1 MSISLEVTVDNNNN
15 KNKIKQTIQLKARA
29 AKEATA
35 KLSVMNTQQKNNILA
50 AMAEALQQNI
60 KEILFHNKIDIQ
72 AAKEAKISSTLI
84 DRLTLSDKRV
94 ADIIT
99 GIKNIIL
106 LQDPVGT
113 VTEEIKP
120 SLDID
125 VKKIRVPLGV
135 IAMIY
140 EARPNVTVDAATLC
154 LKAGNAVILKG
165 GSEALN
171 TNKVLAK
178 IIYEEGIKAG
188 MPENAVQFI
197 DTADRSAVQELLH
210 LDNCIDLLIPR
221 GSEKFVKFVKKN
233 ATVPVLSHGKGLCHT
248 YIDKD
253 ADIDMSINIT
263 VNAKC
268 QRPSVCNA
276 METLLVHKDIADKIL
291 PKLCEIYNKRNVEIK
306 GCEISRNIVN
316 TIKPAKEEDWI
327 TEYLDLKVSI
337 KVVNSLE
344 KAISHINKYGS
355 KHSEA
360 IVTNNRAAAD
370 KFVTEI
376 DAAAVFVNTSTR
388 LHDGSV
394 FGLGCEIGISTQ
406 KLHARGA
413 MGIKELTTTKYVV
426 RSNGTIR
433 K

>member
-1 MSISLEVTVDNNNN
+1 MNNNN
-15 KNKIKQTIQLKARA
+15 NNKIKQTVQLKART
-29 AKEATA
+29 AKEATV
-35 KLSVMNTQQKNNILA
+35 KLSVMSAQQKNNFLA
-50 AMAEALQQNI
+50 AIAEALQQNI
-60 KEILFHNKIDIQ
+60 KEILFHNKIDVQ
-72 AAKEAKISSTLI
+72 TAKESKISSTLI

-94 ADIIT
+94 KDIIT
-99 GIKNIIL
+99 GIKNVIL

-113 VTEEIKP
+113 VAEKIK
-120 SLDID
+120 SSFDIN

-171 TNKVLAK
+171 TNRILAK
-178 IIYEEGIKAG
+178 IICKDGVKAG

-210 LDNCIDLLIPR
+210 LDNYIDLLIPR
-221 GSEKFVKFVKKN
+221 GSEEFVKFVKKN
-233 ATVPVLSHGKGLCHT
+233 TTIPVLSHGKGLCHI

-253 ADIDMSINIT
+253 ADIDMSINIAI
-263 VNAKC
+263 NAKC

-276 METLLVHKDIADKIL
+276 METLLIHKDIADKIL
-291 PKLCEIYNKRNVEIK
+291 PKLCEIYSKKNVEIK

-316 TIKPAKEEDWI
+316 TIKSAEEKDWI
-327 TEYLDLKVSI
+327 TEYLDLKISI

-360 IVTNNRAAAD
+360 IITNNKTTAD
-370 KFVTEI
+370 KFISEV
-376 DAAAVFVNTSTR
+376 DAAAVFVNASTR

-426 RSNGTIR
+426 KGNGAIR

>member
-1 MSISLEVTVDNNNN
+1 MGNNV
-15 KNKIKQTIQLKARA
+15 IKQAVQFKANA
-29 AKEATA
+29 AKEAA
-35 KLSVMNTQQKNNILA
+35 GKLAAMNAQQKNNTLA
-50 AMAEALQQNI
+50 AMAEALRQNI
-60 KEILFHNKIDIQ
+60 KEILFHNEIDVQ
-72 AAKEAKISSTLI
+72 AAKDAQITPTLI
-84 DRLTLSDKRV
+84 DRLTLNEKRV
-94 ADIIT
+94 ADIIA
-99 GIKNIIL
+99 GIKNVIL

-113 VTEEIKP
+113 VAEETTP

-171 TNKVLAK
+171 TNRILAK
-178 IIYEEGIKAG
+178 IIYEAGIKTG
-188 MPENAVQFI
+188 MPENAIQFI

-210 LDNCIDLLIPR
+210 LDNYIDLLIPR
-221 GSEKFVKFVKKN
+221 GSEEFVNFVKKN

-253 ADIDMSINIT
+253 ADIEQAINIA

-276 METLLVHKDIADKIL
+276 METLLIHKDIAEKIL
-291 PKLCEIYNKRNVEIK
+291 PRLCEIYDKENVEIK

-316 TIKPAKEEDWI
+316 AIKPAKEEDWT
-327 TEYLDLKVSI
+327 TEYLDLEVSI
-337 KVVNSLE
+337 KVANSLE
-344 KAISHINKYGS
+344 EAIAHINKYGS

-360 IVTNNRAAAD
+360 IVTNDKTAAD
-370 KFVTEI
+370 KFVVEV
-376 DAAAVFVNTSTR
+376 DAAAVFVNASTR

-406 KLHARGA
+406 KLHARGT

-426 RSNGTIR
+426 KGNGTIR

>member
-1 MSISLEVTVDNNNN
+1 MDNNE
-15 KNKIKQTIQLKARA
+15 IKRTVLLKAVA
-29 AKEATA
+29 AKEAA
-35 KLSVMNTQQKNNILA
+35 GKLA
-50 AMAEALQQNI
+50 AMNAKQKDNILTSIAGALQQNM
-60 KEILFHNKIDIQ
+60 KEILFHNEIDVQ
-72 AAKEAKISSTLI
+72 AAKDAQITPVLI
-84 DRLTLSDKRV
+84 DRLTLNEKRIT
-94 ADIIT
+94 DIIT
-99 GIKNIIL
+99 SVKNVIL
-106 LQDPVGT
+106 LQDPIGT
-113 VTEEIKP
+113 VIEKNTL

-154 LKAGNAVILKG
+154 LKAGNSVILKG

-171 TNKVLAK
+171 TNRILAK
-178 IIYEEGIKAG
+178 IIYEVGVKAG
-188 MPENAVQFI
+188 MPEDSIQFI
-197 DTADRSAVQELLH
+197 DTTDRSAVQELLH
-210 LDNCIDLLIPR
+210 LDNYIDLLIPR
-221 GSEKFVKFVKKN
+221 GSEEFVNFVKKN
-233 ATVPVLSHGKGLCHT
+233 STVPILLHGKGLCHT

-253 ADIDMSINIT
+253 ADVDMAINIA

-268 QRPSVCNA
+268 QRPSICNA

-291 PKLCEIYNKRNVEIK
+291 PKLCEIYSKENVEIR
-306 GCEISRNIVN
+306 GCGISRNIVN
-316 TIKPAKEEDWI
+316 TIKLANEEDWN

-337 KVVNSLE
+337 KVVNSLKE
-344 KAISHINKYGS
+344 AIAHINKYSS

-360 IVTNNRAAAD
+360 IVTNNKKAVD
-370 KFVTEI
+370 TFVVEV
-376 DAAAVFVNTSTR
+376 DAAAVFVNASTR

-394 FGLGCEIGISTQ
+394 LGLGCEIGISTQ

-426 RSNGTIR
+426 RGNGTIR

>member
-1 MSISLEVTVDNNNN
+1 MDNNE
-15 KNKIKQTIQLKARA
+15 IKQKVRLKASA
-29 AKEATA
+29 AKEAA
-35 KLSVMNTQQKNNILA
+35 NKLAAMSSEQKNNILS
-50 AMAEALQQNI
+50 AMAQALQQNI
-60 KEILFHNKIDIQ
+60 KEILFHNEIDVQ
-72 AAKEAKISSTLI
+72 AAKDAQITPALI
-84 DRLTLSDKRV
+84 DRLTINEKRAIDMIASV
-94 ADIIT
+94 
-99 GIKNIIL
+99 KNVIL
-106 LQDPVGT
+106 LKDPVGT
-113 VTEEIKP
+113 VAEETTP
-120 SLDID
+120 LLDID

-154 LKAGNAVILKG
+154 LKAGNAIILKG

-171 TNKVLAK
+171 TNRILAK
-178 IIYEEGIKAG
+178 IIYKAGIKAG
-188 MPENAVQFI
+188 MPKGAIQFI
-197 DTADRSAVQELLH
+197 DTTDRSAVEELLH
-210 LDNCIDLLIPR
+210 LDNYIDLLIPR
-221 GSEKFVKFVKKN
+221 ASEEFVNFVKKN

-248 YIDKD
+248 YIDRN
-253 ADIDMSINIT
+253 ADLDMAVNIA

-291 PKLCEIYNKRNVEIK
+291 PRLCEMYSKENVEIK

-316 TIKPAKEEDWI
+316 FIKPAKEEDWNI
-327 TEYLDLKVSI
+327 EYLDLKISI

-344 KAISHINKYGS
+344 EAIAHINKYGS
-355 KHSEA
+355 KHSES
-360 IVTNNRAAAD
+360 IVTNDRSDAD
-370 KFVTEI
+370 KFVVEV
-376 DAAAVFVNTSTR
+376 DAAAVFVNASTR
-388 LHDGSV
+388 LHDGNV

-426 RSNGTIR
+426 RGNGTIR

>member
-1 MSISLEVTVDNNNN
+1 MFLETLMDNNE
-15 KNKIKQTIQLKARA
+15 IKQAVQLKAGA
-29 AKEATA
+29 AKDAA
-35 KLSVMNTQQKNNILA
+35 GKLAVINTQQKNNILA
-50 AMAEALQQNI
+50 AMAEALQQNM
-60 KEILFHNKIDIQ
+60 KEILFHNEIDVQ
-72 AAKEAKISSTLI
+72 AAKDAQITPVLI
-84 DRLTLSDKRV
+84 DRLTLNEKSV
-94 ADIIT
+94 ADIIA
-99 GIKNIIL
+99 GIKNVIL
-106 LQDPVGT
+106 LQDPVGII
-113 VTEEIKP
+113 VEETKP

-171 TNKVLAK
+171 TNRILAK
-178 IIYEEGIKAG
+178 IIYEAGIKAG
-188 MPENAVQFI
+188 MPEGAVEFI

-210 LDNCIDLLIPR
+210 LDNYIDLLIPR
-221 GSEKFVKFVKKN
+221 GSEEFVNFVKKN

-253 ADIDMSINIT
+253 ADTNMAINIA

-291 PKLCEIYNKRNVEIK
+291 PKLCEIYSKENVEIK
-306 GCEISRNIVN
+306 GCDISRNIVN
-316 TIKPAKEEDWI
+316 TIKPAEEKDWS

-344 KAISHINKYGS
+344 EAIAHINKYGS

-360 IVTNNRAAAD
+360 IVTNDKATAD
-370 KFVTEI
+370 KFVTEV
-376 DAAAVFVNTSTR
+376 DAAAVFVNASTR
-388 LHDGSV
+388 LHDSSV

-426 RSNGTIR
+426 IGNGTIR